1 MPAAQA
7 AAELAKHVPQI
18 TMHPAD
24 QNGDRN
30 YVCQGDWNLRENL
43 TYHGHVLM
51 VAGVDLSPRPL
62 GYEPKSTRNFA
73 RLLDQERQRVSPIM
87 LMFAYTFLVLAK
99 CAEGCHGVLWGA
111 EEHGKKAVNFA
122 PS

>member
-51 VAGVDLSPRPL
+51 VAGGGFKPP
-62 GYEPKSTRNFA
+62 
-73 RLLDQERQRVSPIM
+73 
-87 LMFAYTFLVLAK
+87 TFGL
-99 CAEGCHGVLWGA
+99 
-111 EEHGKKAVNFA
+111 
-122 PS
+122 

>member
-30 YVCQGDWNLRENL
+30 YVCQGDWNLRGNL
-43 TYHGHVLM
+43 THHGHVLM
-51 VAGVDLSPRPL
+51 VVGVDLSPRRL
-62 GYEPKSTRNFA
+62 GYEPSEYS
-73 RLLDQERQRVSPIM
+73 LVSPDSAPI
-87 LMFAYTFLVLAK
+87 LHGWCAKLWSGLRRDRVAVIGFATARK
-99 CAEGCHGVLWGA
+99 CA
-111 EEHGKKAVNFA
+111 KAD
-122 PS
+122 

>member
-62 GYEPKSTRNFA
+62 GYEPKGSSSSPVDFIALPRNKPA
-73 RLLDQERQRVSPIM
+73 ENRQE
-87 LMFAYTFLVLAK
+87 
-99 CAEGCHGVLWGA
+99 
-111 EEHGKKAVNFA
+111 
-122 PS
+122 